1 MLTNLSEFWFN
12 KLFPLILSD
21 GTKVNHHVLE
31 FDVNKMNL
39 PTNLIEQFKDRTL
52 KVKKCNIIKI
62 EAIVRGY
69 ITGSAWSEYKKHG
82 TVNGQKIRQ
91 GMKESEKFDEPLFTP
106 STKADQGD
114 HDENISI
121 EKYKEIVEEPLA
133 SKIIEASL
141 KIYKLA
147 SEYALTKGII
157 LADTKLEFGIDD
169 NGTLTVVDELLT
181 PDSSRF
187 WPLSS
192 YEVGKSVPSF
202 DKQFVRDW
210 LKTIGFDKNSAIGPQ
225 IPDEIVN
232 ATSKKYNDG
241 YEMLVN

>member
-1 MLTNLSEFWFN
+1 M
-12 KLFPLILSD
+12 SD

-39 PTNLIEQFKDRTL
+39 PMNLIDQFKDRTL
-52 KVKKCNIIKI
+52 KVKKCKIIKI

-225 IPDEIVN
+225 IPDDIVN